1 MTRIAALAA
10 LLCALPAPAHDL
22 ITAQIAE
29 DRLRSAGK
37 WRALITSP
45 ALSAQRAEAHYRL
58 GVMLEELRELL
69 NLDVATHGKVQ
80 GLPSNYLI
88 AELDRLGVPLA
99 YAEPKRRF
107 LLNRRH
113 FEEALRLAPRAAF
126 AADAALRLLQGAF
139 YDSFAH
145 DPLDWDLDN
154 RALLAEIA
162 LAEDLLARFP
172 AHPAREEI
180 EFIAAILY
188 TRAARSLSDSE
199 LAARYTT
206 KARQATG
213 GFAARYPDSLRAS
226 AMPVLRE
233 ALPR

>member
-1 MTRIAALAA
+1 MRRMAALAA

-22 ITAQIAE
+22 ITAELAE
-29 DRLRSAGK
+29 RQLRNAQT
-37 WRALITSP
+37 WRALSASP
-45 ALSAQRAEAHYRL
+45 APPQQRAEAHYRI

-88 AELDRLGVPLA
+88 AELERLGVPLA

-107 LLNRRH
+107 LSNRRH
-113 FEEALRLAPRAAF
+113 FEQALSLAPHAAF
-126 AADAALRLLQGAF
+126 AADAGLRLLQGGF
-139 YDSFAH
+139 YDSFAS
-145 DPLDWDLDN
+145 DPLDWDLDR

-188 TRAARSLSDSE
+188 TRAARSSSD
-199 LAARYTT
+199 RGYTK
-206 KARQATG
+206 KAREATA

>member
-1 MTRIAALAA
+1 MLRIAALAA

-22 ITAQIAE
+22 ITAELAERQLRNAQQWRSLIA
-29 DRLRSAGK
+29 
-37 WRALITSP
+37 SP
-45 ALSAQRAEAHYRL
+45 APPLQRAEAHYRI
-58 GVMLEELRELL
+58 GVMLQELRELL

-88 AELDRLGVPLA
+88 AELERLGAPLA
-99 YAEPKRRF
+99 YDEPQRRF
-107 LLNRRH
+107 LSNRRH

-126 AADAALRLLQGAF
+126 AADAGLRLLQGGF
-139 YDSFAH
+139 YDSFAS
-145 DPLDWDLDN
+145 DPLDWDLDS

-162 LAEDLLARFP
+162 LAEELLARFP

-188 TRAARSLSDSE
+188 TRAARSSSDPGYIE
-199 LAARYTT
+199 
-206 KARQATG
+206 KAREATAV
-213 GFAARYPDSLRAS
+213 FAARYPDSLRAS